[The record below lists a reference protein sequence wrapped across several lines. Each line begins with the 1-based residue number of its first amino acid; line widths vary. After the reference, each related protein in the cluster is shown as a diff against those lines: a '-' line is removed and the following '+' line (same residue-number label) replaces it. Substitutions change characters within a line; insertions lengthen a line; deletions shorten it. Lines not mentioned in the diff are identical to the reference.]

1 VILPLCAGLVVAP
14 VFGRFTR
21 IVVDIDAGAA
31 GGA

>member
-1 VILPLCAGLVVAP
+1 MLPLCCGLFAAP

-21 IVVDIDAGAA
+21 IVDVTDAGAA